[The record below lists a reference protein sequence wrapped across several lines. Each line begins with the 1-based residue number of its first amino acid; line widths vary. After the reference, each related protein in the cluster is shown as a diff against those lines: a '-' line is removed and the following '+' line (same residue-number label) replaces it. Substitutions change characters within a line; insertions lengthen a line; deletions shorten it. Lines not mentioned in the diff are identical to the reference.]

1 MPREV
6 VRLKKGI
13 LCAAAAALVL
23 RLMVFAVSEGNVAE
37 SLRRTIEGS
46 GLLHTVTH
54 IRQDTPAQ
62 TEAPEASSSPG
73 TVETPSPAPFLPN
86 PLPSE
91 SPAPDGE
98 EPSVLTTTIT
108 GESILNNTTGYAVD
122 AAALLAEPLSQRL
135 PAEGP
140 QVLIIHTHSSEAY
153 TPDGTDIYVPTDTAR
168 TEDTN
173 FNVVR
178 VGDELTRML
187 ESYGLAVL
195 HDRGIYDSP
204 SYTGSYSRSCAAVES
219 YLSQYPDIAVVID
232 LHRDALGSGDTV
244 YKTVAELSGRPAAQV
259 MLVAGTGES
268 GLEHPNWRENL
279 KLALSLQERMN
290 RMYPTLARP
299 LALVPERYNQHLTT
313 GSFILEV
320 GSSGNTLQEALA
332 AVRLFGEAAG
342 PLLAELTTEEGL
354 NS

>member
-1 MPREV
+1 M
-6 VRLKKGI
+6 KKGI
-13 LCAAAAALVL
+13 LCVAAAALVL
-23 RLMVFAVSEGNVAE
+23 RLAVFAASEGNAAE
-37 SLRRTIEGS
+37 SLREAMENS
-46 GLLHTVTH
+46 GLLRPAVHTEPYV
-54 IRQDTPAQ
+54 PAE
-62 TEAPEASSSPG
+62 TESPEVSPSLPI
-73 TVETPSPAPFLPN
+73 TISPSPTLFTAAP
-86 PLPSE
+86 PSE
-91 SPAPDGE
+91 SPAPDGAA
-98 EPSVLTTTIT
+98 SAVLTTTIT

-178 VGDELTRML
+178 VGDELQRML
-187 ESYGLAVL
+187 ESYGLTVL

-204 SYTGSYSRSCAAVES
+204 SYTGSYARSCAAVES

-259 MLVAGTGES
+259 MLVAGSGES

-279 KLALSLQERMN
+279 KLALALQERMN

-320 GSSGNTLQEALA
+320 GSSGNTLREALA

-342 PLLAELTTEEGL
+342 PLLAELAAEERL